1 MKDYPDHTLENGLRE
16 RGIPYRVLWEM
27 KGPKDTAISWL
38 AAYLVGSRV
47 VIVQTYA
54 KGHGWDVYLPSQV
67 GKVEETI
74 EEVIAACVRKAE
86 GEV

>member
-1 MKDYPDHTLENGLRE
+1 MKEYPDHTLENALRE

-27 KGPKDTAISWL
+27 KGPKDTATSWL

-67 GKVEETI
+67 GIK
-74 EEVIAACVRKAE
+74 EVITACVRKAE
-86 GEV
+86 GKS